1 MPRLSCW
8 FIRAALVYLVL
19 GFTLGGLLLVEK
31 GVSLHPALWRLL
43 MAHIDFLLFG
53 WTVQLVM
60 GVAFWI
66 LPRYREGASPRG
78 NEGAGWL
85 AFVLLNGG
93 VWLAGVGPLL
103 AGRGGLATVVPVLG
117 RLAEAGA
124 GVAFGVHA
132 WSRVKP
138 FGA

>member
-19 GFTLGGLLLVEK
+19 GFTLGGLLLVAK

-103 AGRGGLATVVPVLG
+103 VGGLATVVSVLG

-132 WSRVKP
+132 WSRVQP
-138 FGA
+138 FGP